1 MKNEWKESLAKKY
14 IKEYQL
20 KNVSK
25 DLALRIYSTHLLG
38 NNPELVLHGGGN
50 TSVKS
55 IKKNLFGNDN
65 DVIFVKGSGWD
76 MSDLNERGLPGLYLD
91 PLIKT
96 LSLKNMND
104 EKMVNYLRSNLLDS
118 NSPNP
123 SIETLLHAYL
133 PFKYVDHTHSNAILS
148 LVNLD
153 NSKEILNKIYKDKIA
168 IVPYVMPGF
177 ELAKLCHKVISKNYK
192 VEGLMLLN
200 HGIFTF
206 GDSAKQSYD
215 RMIKLVTLA
224 ENFLNKQKKII
235 KYNNNNN
242 NKLNITDL
250 QLCIRNLYHSFTKKR
265 WIIRLNNKFED
276 IKFTNRKDLFN
287 LFNKGPVTPD
297 HVIRIK
303 PEPLIIPNKHLSS
316 RKLLTKHIDT
326 YIKKYKNYF
335 KKYKKNIKNSKIADP
350 LPRII
355 ILEGIGFLSIGLN
368 KKEMQISY
376 DIFDAMKKV
385 IIKANYVSAFKSISN
400 TDIFKMEYWPLER
413 AKLSNQNTKKFNGYV
428 AIITG
433 GAGKIGSAI
442 ANKFINENIEVILLD
457 KNFKKLNLNIK
468 KKCLC
473 IECDLTNNS
482 QIDRALKKVLK
493 LYGGIDILIANSGA
507 AFQGSMINVKKEV
520 LVKSLEVNFYSHHN
534 IVQKIAN
541 VMVSQGFGG
550 SISLNL
556 SKQSVNPGKDFGPY
570 GIAKAS
576 SLFSMKQYAL
586 EFGKYNIRVNGINA
600 DRIKSGLLTDQ
611 FIKKRAKARNMSA
624 IEYLNNNLLQKQVTA
639 EDVAEVFFAQ
649 LSFEKTTG
657 NIITVDGGN
666 IEASLR

>member
-20 KNVSK
+20 KKVSK

-55 IKKNLFGNDN
+55 IKKNLFGKDI
-65 DVIFVKGSGWD
+65 DVLFVKGSGWD
-76 MSDLNERGLPGLYLD
+76 MSNLNERGLPGLYLD
-91 PLIKT
+91 PLLKT
-96 LSLKNMND
+96 LSLKKMSD

-118 NSPNP
+118 SSPNP

-177 ELAKLCHKVISKNYK
+177 ELAKLCHMVISKNHK
-192 VEGLMLLN
+192 VEGLILLN

-206 GDSAKQSYD
+206 GSSAKQSYD

-224 ENFLNKQKKII
+224 ENFLNKQKKLI
-235 KYNNNNN
+235 KYNIN
-242 NKLNITDL
+242 NKKINITDV
-250 QLCIRNLYHSFTKKR
+250 QLCIRNLYHSFTNKR
-265 WIIRLNNKFED
+265 WIIKFNNKVED
-276 IKFTNRKDLFN
+276 VKFTNRKDLFN

-303 PEPLIIPNKHLSS
+303 SEPLIIPNKHLSS
-316 RKLLTKHIDT
+316 SKMISNYINA

-335 KKYKKNIKNSKIADP
+335 KKYKKNITNSKIADP

-368 KKEMQISY
+368 KKEMQVSY

-385 IIKANYVSAFKSISN
+385 IIKANLVSKFKSINN

-413 AKLSNQNTKKFNGYV
+413 AKLNNQNTKKFNGNV
-428 AIITG
+428 AVITG

-457 KNFKKLNLNIK
+457 KNFKNLDINIK

-482 QIDRALKKVLK
+482 QINKALNKILK
-493 LYGGIDILIANSGA
+493 LFGGIDILIANSGA
-507 AFQGSMINVKKEV
+507 AFQGSMLNVKKDILE
-520 LVKSLEVNFYSHHN
+520 KSLEVNFYSHHN

-541 VMVSQGFGG
+541 IMVSQGFGG

-556 SKQSVNPGKDFGPY
+556 SKQSINPGKDFGPY

-611 FIKKRAKARNMSA
+611 FIKERAKARNMSST
-624 IEYLNNNLLQKQVTA
+624 EYLNNNLLQKQVTA
-639 EDVAEVFFAQ
+639 EDVAEAFFAQ